1 MFEGSRPFFRDRSVA
16 KFPLPLWERERV
28 RGDKKNQ
35 APFAIP
41 FMVREP
47 HHERNCLIVNSS
59 TYPLALRLS
68 KGSEVIATQSIKGEE
83 TGGIRGILFLLLA
96 LFVLLNPNQSN
107 SQTKEKVRVAL
118 GSISVNSSILPL
130 GNDVGLFA
138 KHGID
143 LEPIYMGGGMN
154 SLAAVTSNSVQF
166 LAAGSTATISARL
179 GGVDISIVSV
189 QSNKFDYVVFTA
201 AEIKSVQD
209 LKGKI
214 VTGTRPGASADSAL
228 RLYLRKSG
236 LEPGKDVVFISVA
249 ESQQGRLN
257 ALQRGAVSATVLTP
271 PFSGIAKQLGFRELA
286 DLRKIDIEYAGNSIA
301 GMAPYIK
308 SHPQLV
314 ENFLKGYIESLHYF
328 RTQKEKS
335 LAGVMKFL
343 KMTDRARAE
352 EGYDYYVEM
361 TPPMPYATASGVKSV
376 LQFLAAGQP
385 KAATASPEEFYDNS
399 YLKKIEDS
407 GFTKQLVSQR

>member
-1 MFEGSRPFFRDRSVA
+1 
-16 KFPLPLWERERV
+16 LL
-28 RGDKKNQ
+28 
-35 APFAIP
+35 FAESP
-41 FMVREP
+41 
-47 HHERNCLIVNSS
+47 S
-59 TYPLALRLS
+59 PLAG
-68 KGSEVIATQSIKGEE
+68 KGKDEGTVHFAPSPHSSPIEGEE
-83 TGGIRGILFLLLA
+83 AGRIRGIWNLVLLVALCILLA
-96 LFVLLNPNQSN
+96 PDQGH

-130 GNDVGLFA
+130 GNQAGLFA

-143 LEPIYMGGGMN
+143 LETIYMGGGMN

-179 GGVDISIVSV
+179 GGVDITILAV
-189 QSNKFDYVVFTA
+189 QSNKFDYVVFA
-201 AEIKSVQD
+201 APEIKSVHD

-228 RLYLRKSG
+228 RLYLRQSG

-271 PFSGIAKQLGFRELA
+271 PFSGVAKQLGFRELA

-301 GMAPYIK
+301 GMTPYIK

-314 ENFLKGYIESLHYF
+314 ENFLKGYIESLYYF
-328 RTQKEKS
+328 RTQKEKV
-335 LAGVMKFL
+335 LAGIMKFL

-361 TPPMPYATASGVKSV
+361 TPVIPYASANGIKSV

-399 YLKKIEDS
+399 FLKKIEDS
-407 GFTKQLVSQR
+407 GFTKAFAGRR